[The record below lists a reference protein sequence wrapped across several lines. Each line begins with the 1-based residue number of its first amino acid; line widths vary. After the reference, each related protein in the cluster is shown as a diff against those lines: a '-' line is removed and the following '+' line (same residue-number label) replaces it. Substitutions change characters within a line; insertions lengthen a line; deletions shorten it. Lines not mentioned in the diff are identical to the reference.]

1 MLSRTSEVLTV
12 PLANLNLSRLATDA
26 SPAFGLM
33 EGTGSPNKKIS
44 VSLVGDWFWF
54 VSFID

>member
-54 VSFID
+54 LSVS